1 MKKILPYIVPIALFF
16 LVVYVYTYLERKH
29 ERELLNASAV
39 IETLKIENN
48 HLQKLSDSLFDRS
61 VVLDAEMAELEKK
74 ADSLGEV
81 ATLPMPC
88 EHELELRKEEVR
100 LVRGALAKCKES
112 KAIQTTRVGIAEIR
126 VENQVAICDNL
137 IKYHKTDLKAEK
149 RRSFL
154 RGAGTGGLIV
164 GILIILAL

>member
-1 MKKILPYIVPIALFF
+1 MKKWTPYLLSAALFF
-16 LVVYVYTYLERKH
+16 GVVYVYTTLERKRA
-29 ERELLNASAV
+29 REAENASAV
-39 IETLKIENN
+39 IETLKIENG

-61 VVLDAEMAELEKK
+61 VILDSEMAELERK
-74 ADSLGEV
+74 ADSLGKV

-88 EHELELRKEEVR
+88 EHELELKKEEVR

-112 KAIQTTRVGIAEIR
+112 KAIQTTRVGLQEIR

-137 IKYHKTDLKAEK
+137 IKYHKQDLREEK
-149 RRSFL
+149 RKAFFK
-154 RGAGTGGLIV
+154 GAGVGGLVV